1 MKRHMRG
8 WVVTLLLATT
18 PVTHADRTLEKDEV
32 QNLFDRLTKTACRS
46 WITAGTVRASHTEYR
61 APRTTDTSAVEAQ
74 IKRELVSYENDLEKV
89 QRSESLRKM
98 KIDAIP
104 FNVRYEWLNEH
115 TMTTTETIASDGE
128 RFSWAIE
135 VHSRKDSVQ
144 PDPDLID
151 NPMSEQFNLE
161 WNGSRLF
168 TWDGDKHTTYC
179 MPVNRATVDAAGR
192 VAPVV
197 NGAWT
202 AGFVPWGYGLLSAD
216 SLHAAEATAVEK
228 EASGSSRIHL
238 TLRWSGDRELQFVLD
253 PGKDLAPLSALA
265 IGPGPVVVSTTLEG
279 HRKVGGHWVPTAIYV
294 ERRDSD
300 TSRMLGYDEWSF
312 ESIDATTPPPSAF
325 VPPYRSGAV
334 IQYASPMSNA
344 KALLYE
350 YSDLIDTDRLLADRL
365 AVAAAQ
371 GTRPQNCATLCLDH
385 VTRQLGCPIPANRLR
400 QAVDSTGA
408 TSLFALRQL
417 AQGQGLH
424 CRAVQTDLTGLRRLN
439 TCGVIL
445 HIPERRHFVVL
456 AGINERNVW
465 LIDLTRSRFFYH
477 VDAAAFSQ
485 MQWTSG
491 LALLVSKQP
500 IASDPDMTDLS
511 DSQLTTLTGA
521 TGYSCT
527 DLLQHEDVVPC
538 DQVSFSCSDYYE
550 LFWKIYGCEQA
561 PSGVCAWQVMESRR
575 KSPCVSSVFNPYFC
589 DYAGEWIIYYIRACG
604 YESDP

>member
-1 MKRHMRG
+1 MKRYMRG
-8 WVVTLLLATT
+8 WAVTLLLATA
-18 PVTHADRTLEKDEV
+18 PVAHADRTLEKDEV
-32 QNLFDRLTKTACRS
+32 QILFDRLTKTPCRS
-46 WITAGTVRASHTEYR
+46 WITAGTLRASHTEYR
-61 APRTTDTSAVEAQ
+61 APRTTDTARVEAR
-74 IKRELVSYENDLEKV
+74 IKQELVAYENDPEKV
-89 QRSESLRKM
+89 QRSEDLRKM
-98 KIDAIP
+98 KVDAIP
-104 FNVRYEWLNEH
+104 FNARYEWLNEH

-128 RFSWAIE
+128 RFSWTIE

-151 NPMSEQFNLE
+151 NPLSEQFNLE

-179 MPVNRATVDAAGR
+179 LPVNRATVDATGR
-192 VAPVV
+192 VPPVV

-202 AGFVPWGYGLLSAD
+202 AGIISWGYGLLSAD

-228 EASGSSRIHL
+228 EASGSPRIYL
-238 TLRWSGDRELQFVLD
+238 TLRWSGDTELQFVLD
-253 PGKDLAPLSALA
+253 PGKDLAPLSARA

-279 HRKVGGHWVPTAIYV
+279 HQKVAGHWVPAAIYV
-294 ERRDSD
+294 ERRDS
-300 TSRMLGYDEWSF
+300 TTNRVLGYDEWSF
-312 ESIDATTPPPSAF
+312 ESIDATTPSPSAF
-325 VPPYRSGAV
+325 VPTYRSGAV
-334 IQYASPMSNA
+334 IQYASPVSDA

-350 YSDLIDTDRLLADRL
+350 YSDLIDTDRLLAERL
-365 AVAAAQ
+365 AMAASR

-385 VTRQLGCPIPANRLR
+385 VARQLGYPVPANRLR

-424 CRAVQTDLTGLRRLN
+424 CRAVKTDLTGLRRLN

-456 AGINERNVW
+456 AGINDRNVW
-465 LIDLTRSRFFYH
+465 LVDLTRARFFYH

-485 MQWTSG
+485 MEWTSG

-500 IASDPDMTDLS
+500 LASDPDMAGLS
-511 DSQLTTLTGA
+511 DAQLTALIGA

-527 DLLQHEDVVPC
+527 DLLQYEDTVPC
-538 DQVSFSCSDYYE
+538 DAYSFSCSDYYE
-550 LFWKIYGCEQA
+550 MFWEIYGCKAA
-561 PSGVCAWQVMESRR
+561 PSGVCGWQVMEFRR
-575 KSPCVSSVFNPYFC
+575 KSPCVNSVYDPYVC
-589 DYAGEWIIYYIRACG
+589 ETTGEWIIYCIRACG
-604 YESDP
+604 SGSDP